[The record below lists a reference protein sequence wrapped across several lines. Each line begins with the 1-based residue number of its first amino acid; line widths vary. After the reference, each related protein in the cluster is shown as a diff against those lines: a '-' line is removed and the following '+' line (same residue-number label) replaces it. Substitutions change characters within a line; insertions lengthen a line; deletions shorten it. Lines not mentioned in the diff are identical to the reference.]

1 MTTVYDMNDVSLY
14 RVRMDQKDY
23 RWIAVAKD
31 DNGAIELCRAI
42 VRLER
47 EGHIVQDVFAV
58 SPNGVSV
65 AMNLRGFKEFRQAEK
80 EPETKVVDAMFRRY
94 CASGA
99 YLDSHCKADLCSH
112 RVFDIEIC
120 GAIADDDEIGEC
132 DVVLRGEDGE
142 EHEYEAILLDDEG
155 ECSLEPDGMV
165 FEAIQK
171 ACKEHTLP
179 NFFWECNDCDAK
191 TLDALK
197 GQLANATVIVATP
210 GADLQEWQ
218 WRKLMPILEHAIEVT
233 DSSVRAVVA
242 APFDL
247 VAVDN
252 DEHHTTKHKA
262 KRSKGA
268 SKSSR
273 NDDEQLS
280 LF

>member
-1 MTTVYDMNDVSLY
+1 MTTVYDMTNVSLY
-14 RVRMDQKDY
+14 QVRMDQKDY

-191 TLDALK
+191 TLDDALRHLK
-197 GQLANATVIVATP
+197 KCALAEYLSSSDADVLASVLDRKNVADEP
-210 GADLQEWQ
+210 AYRLFQM
-218 WRKLMPILEHAIEVT
+218 LMGKFKYMSIKK
-233 DSSVRAVVA
+233 
-242 APFDL
+242 FDEMYESF
-247 VAVDN
+247 A
-252 DEHHTTKHKA
+252 
-262 KRSKGA
+262 
-268 SKSSR
+268 KSSD
-273 NDDEQLS
+273 N
-280 LF
+280 FTHY

>member
-1 MTTVYDMNDVSLY
+1 
-14 RVRMDQKDY
+14 
-23 RWIAVAKD
+23 
-31 DNGAIELCRAI
+31 
-42 VRLER
+42 
-47 EGHIVQDVFAV
+47 
-58 SPNGVSV
+58 
-65 AMNLRGFKEFRQAEK
+65 MNLRGFKEFRQAEK

-191 TLDALK
+191 TLDDALRHLK
-197 GQLANATVIVATP
+197 KCALAEYLSSSDADVLASVLDRKNVADEP
-210 GADLQEWQ
+210 AYHLFQM
-218 WRKLMPILEHAIEVT
+218 LMGKFKYMSIKK
-233 DSSVRAVVA
+233 
-242 APFDL
+242 FDEMYESF
-247 VAVDN
+247 A
-252 DEHHTTKHKA
+252 
-262 KRSKGA
+262 
-268 SKSSR
+268 KSSD
-273 NDDEQLS
+273 N
-280 LF
+280 FTHY